1 MATSSPSSD
10 EATRQFTLW
19 ALEQLELKVSESEGL
34 YRVTLP
40 EDQPNAFAPGHAFD
54 FRFGNDGLPHAASR
68 EDQQRASASV
78 DVLDWLIEQLHS
90 RESEDRTG
98 MLHARPKDQPASV
111 HEIADA
117 IFSAYRIDGG
127 SVHLAGCSLD
137 DRPFLRMTYFGAPG
151 GDEPLCHQYLDA
163 EGEPVPDQLVTRLHL
178 DNLVP
183 LAPAEVAARHSD
195 EVEKLKAVS
204 RRTSEDWRRAQN
216 GRTIA
221 PAATTAVWCKFA
233 EIKLQFTI
241 GEATADLAF
250 RGWASTLE
258 APPFVCPYTGAA
270 GYHLA
275 ATDDGA
281 ITLAGQIGV
290 CALSGRRVLQ
300 RNLVLCAATGK
311 QVLPDYACLCP
322 VCRQPVIATAMEQCA
337 QCQQEVSPT
346 ALEGGIC
353 QACLRMKRVPKDDP
367 RVAGL
372 LSEYPALDG
381 WRQWKIAETAKVY
394 VLLATSLLRRLLIVV
409 DKSTFRPQHVAVAGR
424 LFGVLRAVKPSDYD
438 RVLTGST
445 WLS

>member
-19 ALEQLELKVSESEGL
+19 ALEQLDLKVAEAEGV

-40 EDQPNAFAPGHAFD
+40 DNQPNAFAAGDAFD

-68 EDQQRASASV
+68 AEHRTASSKI

-90 RESEDRTG
+90 RENEDRTG

-111 HEIADA
+111 HEIADT
-117 IFSAYRIDGG
+117 IFSAYKVDGG
-127 SVHLAGCSLD
+127 SVHLAGCSLE

-151 GDEPLCHQYLDA
+151 GRESLHHQHLDA
-163 EGEPVPDQLVTRLHL
+163 EGQPVPELLVPRLHL
-178 DNLVP
+178 DNLIP
-183 LAPAEVAARHSD
+183 LPPVEVAARHGD
-195 EVEKLKAVS
+195 EIEKLKTVA
-204 RRTSEDWRRAQN
+204 RRASEQRCQAQN
-216 GRTIA
+216 GRTIK

-233 EIKLQFTI
+233 EVKLQFTI
-241 GEATADLAF
+241 GEATAELAF

-300 RNLVLCAATGK
+300 RNLVVCAATGK
-311 QVLPDYACLCP
+311 QVLPDYTSICP
-322 VCRQPVIATAMEQCA
+322 VCRQPVITTATELCV
-337 QCQQEVSPT
+337 QCQQAVSPT
-346 ALEGGIC
+346 ALDNGIC
-353 QACLRMKRVPKDDP
+353 QACLRMTRVPKNDP
-367 RVAGL
+367 RIAGL

-381 WRQWKIAETAKVY
+381 WRHWKIAETAQAY
-394 VLLATSLLRRLLIVV
+394 VLLATSVLRRLLIVV

-424 LFGVLRAVKPSDYD
+424 LFGSLRTVKPADYD
-438 RVLTGST
+438 RVLSGGTS
-445 WLS
+445 LS